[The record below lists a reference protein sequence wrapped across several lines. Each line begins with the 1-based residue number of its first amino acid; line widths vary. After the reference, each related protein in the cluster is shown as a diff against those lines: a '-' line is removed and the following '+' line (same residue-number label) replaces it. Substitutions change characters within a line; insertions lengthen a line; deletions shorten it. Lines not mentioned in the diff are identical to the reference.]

1 MTLWSCIYCVNSEWE
16 LFSQSQRQSQKPSA
30 VAQKRGW
37 KVGLG
42 NAAACSCHMLSF
54 AHQQLR
60 SWHMSARWR
69 IQHGYTCCN
78 AKTVKEQVV
87 LLSKKH
93 PRIFYS
99 QDGTGYCAG
108 NAVVNNAAHI
118 LGRNIPFPFNF
129 ASQLGILG
137 AIQLDKS
144 TLRSYWKIV
153 ILNKTLHNIV
163 KRKP

>member
-1 MTLWSCIYCVNSEWE
+1 MTLWSCVYCVNLEWE
-16 LFSQSQRQSQKPSA
+16 LFSQSQRQAQKPSS

-42 NAAACSCHMLSF
+42 NAAACSCHVLGF
-54 AHQQLR
+54 ARQQLR
-60 SWHMSARWR
+60 SWHRHARWR

-78 AKTVKEQVV
+78 ADSERTGDAFI
-87 LLSKKH
+87 KKH
-93 PRIFYS
+93 LRIFYS

-108 NAVVNNAAHI
+108 NAVVNNVGHV

-129 ASQLGILG
+129 ASQLSILG

-153 ILNKTLHNIV
+153 VLNKTLHNIV